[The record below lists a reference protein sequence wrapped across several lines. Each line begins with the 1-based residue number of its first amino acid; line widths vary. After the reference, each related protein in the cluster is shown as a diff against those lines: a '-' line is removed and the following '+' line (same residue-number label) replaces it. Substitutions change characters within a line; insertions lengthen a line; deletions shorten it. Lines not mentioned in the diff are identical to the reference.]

1 MEKLEEGNEN
11 KEDSVSDYGKNFNEE
26 KFSKK
31 IKDYAKKAGI
41 KIIYTALLL
50 YYSLPKLSLV
60 DKAIVFGAL
69 GYFISPLDIIPDY
82 IPIIGLADDFSI
94 LLWACKRV
102 FNNMRKA
109 GINDEEVI
117 GKAKK
122 KLHSLFK
129 NFDEKEIDGVI

>member
-1 MEKLEEGNEN
+1 MERFEAENEN
-11 KEDSVSDYGKNFNEE
+11 KEEVVSNYGKHFSEE

-31 IKDYAKKAGI
+31 IKEYAKKAGI

-50 YYSLPKLSLV
+50 YYSIPKLSLV

-82 IPIIGLADDFSI
+82 IPIIGLLDDFSI
-94 LLWACKRV
+94 LGWACKRV
-102 FNNMRKA
+102 FNNMKKA

-129 NFDEKEIDGVI
+129 DFDENEINGII